1 MSVRAMLPGAWLV
14 AGGVGLACLV
24 VECLKEW
31 LMPCRAT
38 NPRLSGG
45 FKVRRIGVANKV
57 FDGCCKESAK

>member
-14 AGGVGLACLV
+14 AGGVESACLV
-24 VECLKEW
+24 VECQKQW

-38 NPRLSGG
+38 NLGLTDG
-45 FKVRRIGVANKV
+45 FKVRRIDVANKV